1 MRGFAAH
8 PCLRR
13 FQKGKTRSRRC
24 YFNAFTRLYITLFA
38 IHDSAK
44 CAGANLIET
53 SMLHGLTTQQ
63 SFPIIVLLFSSSL
76 LTFKNKLF
84 SYLYSYCVLK
94 QDLMNKV

>member
-38 IHDSAK
+38 IHDSEK
-44 CAGANLIET
+44 CAGANPYRNKHAAWFDNT
-53 SMLHGLTTQQ
+53 A
-63 SFPIIVLLFSSSL
+63 VLSDHCSAVF
-76 LTFKNKLF
+76 
-84 SYLYSYCVLK
+84 
-94 QDLMNKV
+94 Q